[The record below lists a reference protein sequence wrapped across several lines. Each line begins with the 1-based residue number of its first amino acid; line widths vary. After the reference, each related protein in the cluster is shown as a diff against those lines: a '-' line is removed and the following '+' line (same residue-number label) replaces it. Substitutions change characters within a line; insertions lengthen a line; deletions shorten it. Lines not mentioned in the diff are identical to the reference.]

1 MSICR
6 SIRSER
12 CCACI
17 LAAAI
22 SIVGIPAPAG
32 AQEAPHVVVI
42 GEVQGASNTVTS
54 LLKHLQLIDGDA
66 HWSGGASVLVQTGD
80 LMDKGENIRE
90 TLDLFMRLQE
100 EAEAAGGRVVVL
112 MGNHEAL
119 NVLGELRDVNYMTY
133 QTFANSDSEKR
144 QIEYYEQYVAWRTH
158 RAKATSST
166 FAADDNFKTEW
177 LAAHPLG
184 WVEYMESMRPE
195 GVYGKWLRTL
205 PVAVVID
212 DALFVHAGI
221 SPDMN
226 GTTVEQMNQQAAEEI
241 ATFDAG
247 REFMVAE
254 GLALPLSTAREM
266 VEVVNQEIAFVNN
279 IPERKRTRRNKRVDT
294 GLKIQH
300 LGRWGTWSVLAE
312 DGPLW
317 FCGPAKWNED
327 EHRDEMAEILDN
339 LGVERLVSGQSDG
352 PEHLIRTRFDDRV
365 VLTSVDMSDDQWA
378 GGGNPAALD
387 IQAGSYSVVTLQG
400 REALIGE

>member
-1 MSICR
+1 V
-6 SIRSER
+6 
-12 CCACI
+12 
-17 LAAAI
+17 AAAI
-22 SIVGIPAPAG
+22 LILGIPAPAG
-32 AQEAPHVVVI
+32 AQEAPHVVVV

-54 LLKHLQLIDGDA
+54 LLQHLQLIDDDA
-66 HWSGGASVLVQTGD
+66 QWSGGDTVLIQTGD
-80 LMDKGENIRE
+80 LMDKGEHVRE
-90 TLDLFMRLQE
+90 ALDLFMRLQE
-100 EAEAAGGRVVVL
+100 EAAAAGGRVVVL
-112 MGNHEAL
+112 MGNHEVL
-119 NVLGELRDVNYMTY
+119 NILGELRDVNYMTY
-133 QTFANSDSEKR
+133 QTFAGQDAEKR
-144 QIEYYEQYVAWRTH
+144 QVEYYEQYVAWRTE
-158 RAKATSST
+158 RAQATSTT
-166 FAADDNFKTEW
+166 FTADENFKTEW
-177 LAAHPLG
+177 LAAHPPG

-205 PVAVVID
+205 PVAAIID
-212 DALFVHAGI
+212 DVLFVHAGI
-221 SPDMN
+221 SPEMN
-226 GTTVEQMNQQAAEEI
+226 GTTIEQMNQQAAEEI

-312 DGPLW
+312 NGPLW
-317 FCGPAKWNED
+317 FCGPAKWNEE

-339 LGVERLVSGQSDG
+339 LGVERLVSGQPDG
-352 PEHLIRTRFDDRV
+352 PDHLIRARFDDRV

-387 IQAGSYSVVTLQG
+387 IQDGSFSVVTLQG